1 MPVLSASHQLVLHA
15 AATFYMV
22 GVIWLVQLVHYPMF
36 ALLDADRFRRSH
48 AFHSKAISLVVIPA
62 MLLELWLAVAILW
75 HRGLQDWTAG
85 TGFGFLAVIWLTTF
99 QFIVPLHERLQRN
112 GFDAGVHMTL
122 CRWNWVRTAAWSAR
136 GLIAAWWIN
145 A

>member
-1 MPVLSASHQLVLHA
+1 M
-15 AATFYMV
+15 
-22 GVIWLVQLVHYPMF
+22 
-36 ALLDADRFRRSH
+36 
-48 AFHSKAISLVVIPA
+48 PA
-62 MLLELWLAVAILW
+62 MLPELWLAVAILW

-122 CRWNWVRTAAWSAR
+122 CRWNWVRTVAWSAR